1 MKTYRIGI
9 CGGSGY
15 TGIEL
20 LKWLT
25 RHPAFEVVF
34 VTSESQAGKTIG
46 SCEPYLFAYTDMVY
60 ITLDDA
66 TQRTDIDLVFLALPH
81 EASAKVTPQFL
92 AAGIK
97 VVDLSAAYRIKNQQ
111 VFEKAYGFTH
121 PSFPLTQEAVY
132 GLPELS
138 RESICQARLV
148 ANPGC
153 YPTSILLPL
162 IPLFKAGLIQNST
175 IIADSKS
182 GFSGRGRKT
191 DIPGLFSEMNE
202 NFYAYSV
209 GNHRHHPEIV
219 QELEATNFSPV
230 SLIFTPHIMPI
241 DRGMLS
247 TIYVPFDTDPTQDI
261 YDLWTKTYKDSPFVR
276 IFRGKAPQI
285 KWVQNTNEIHM
296 SFTYLPSQ
304 KMGIILSSIDNLVK
318 GASGQAIQNANL
330 MVGLPD
336 TLGLI
341 TQKGV

>member
-1 MKTYRIGI
+1 MKTYRVGI

-20 LKWLT
+20 LKWLEH
-25 RHPAFEVVF
+25 HPALEVVF

-46 SCEPYLFAYTDMVY
+46 SCEPYLFAYADMVY
-60 ITLDDA
+60 ISLEEA
-66 TQRTDIDLVFLALPH
+66 AKRTDVELVFLALPH
-81 EASAKVTPQFL
+81 EASAQVTPKFL
-92 AAGIK
+92 ASGIK

-111 VFEKAYGFTH
+111 TFEKAYGFAH
-121 PSFPLTQEAVY
+121 PSFSLTEEAVY
-132 GLPELS
+132 GLPELFS
-138 RESICQARLV
+138 ETIRRSRLV

-162 IPLFKAGLIQNST
+162 LPLLQGGLVKGGT

-209 GNHRHHPEIV
+209 GNHRHHPEIA
-219 QELEATNFSPV
+219 QELEAFASSPIFLV
-230 SLIFTPHIMPI
+230 FTPHIMPV

-247 TIYVPFDTDPTQDI
+247 TIYVPFDTDPTTDI
-261 YDLWTKTYKDSPFVR
+261 YDLWAKTYKNSPFVR
-276 IFRGKAPQI
+276 IFKGKAPQI

-296 SFTYLPSQ
+296 SFTYLSQ
-304 KMGIILSSIDNLVK
+304 QKTGIIFSSIDNLVK

-330 MVGLPD
+330 M
-336 TLGLI
+336 LGLSDSLGLT